1 MKNTI
6 KKVTAFL
13 LTLCLITTLAVASVP
28 TSIATVDA
36 AQTKTITVGK
46 HKVKILSK
54 KKKTAEYVGTKSK
67 KTTVTI
73 PATVKVKGKTYKI
86 TKVGN
91 YALANNKKVKTINV
105 GKNVTVI
112 GKGAFRNCTKLKTV
126 VLQSKNLKKIGAN
139 AFENDKKLTKV
150 VVNST
155 KLKTVGDNALKGT
168 NSKLKIEVPEN
179 KTTIYT
185 KLFDDKGNTKTIVK
199 EHTHKWE
206 RVYGTRMEQQY
217 AEDGTTNDYSKPIY
231 ENKWVEGE
239 THMFDYAITPEM
251 WNAKYGAN
259 CTDKSKIYETHIE
272 TTQYVNQYVHDLFP
286 EHYPKVGALAKID
299 CYILIDKYNNMNGT
313 NWTWMDRFYCE
324 NSCEKCNMK
333 EIYDSVPY
341 DDPQRAEKINA
352 LLCER
357 CQAQGKFIRWLVN
370 DCAIPA
376 PAVVQTRSYQ
386 VISGYKTQG
395 HYEKVIVG
403 YEQLPKI
410 EVKYVKYYKCYCG
423 STAKKIN

>member
-1 MKNTI
+1 MKTKI
-6 KKVTAFL
+6 RKV
-13 LTLCLITTLAVASVP
+13 LTLLLVACILSTTSVASVP
-28 TSIATVDA
+28 TSIATVEA
-36 AQTKTITVGK
+36 AQSKTITVGK

-91 YALANNKKVKTINV
+91 YALANNKKVKTINI
-105 GKNVTVI
+105 GANVTVI
-112 GKGAFRNCTKLKTV
+112 GKGAFKNCTKLKTV

-139 AFENDKKLTKV
+139 AFENDKKLTKI

-155 KLKTVGDNALKGT
+155 KLKTVGNNALKGT

-179 KTTIYT
+179 KTTVYT
-185 KLFDDKGNTKTIVK
+185 KLFDDKGNTRTIVK

-206 RVYGTRMEQQY
+206 RVYGTRKEQQY

-231 ENKWVEGE
+231 ENKWIEGE
-239 THMFDYAITPEM
+239 THTFDYAITPEM

-259 CTDKSKIYETHIE
+259 CTDKLKIYETHRA
-272 TTQYVNQYVHDLFP
+272 TNQYVTQTVHDLFP
-286 EHYPKVGALAKID
+286 EHYPTVGALAMLD
-299 CYILIDKYNNMNGT
+299 VYILIDKYNAMNGT
-313 NWTWMDRFYCE
+313 SWTWADNCYSE
-324 NSCEKCNMK
+324 TSCEECNFEDLPWEGYEQYLCDKCK
-333 EIYDSVPY
+333 
-341 DDPQRAEKINA
+341 
-352 LLCER
+352 
-357 CQAQGKFIRWLVN
+357 AQCAFIRWLAN
-370 DCAIPA
+370 DCGIPK
-376 PAVVQTRSYQ
+376 PACVRTVSYQ
-386 VISGYKTQG
+386 VISGYKTMG

-403 YEQLPKI
+403 YEQLPEI